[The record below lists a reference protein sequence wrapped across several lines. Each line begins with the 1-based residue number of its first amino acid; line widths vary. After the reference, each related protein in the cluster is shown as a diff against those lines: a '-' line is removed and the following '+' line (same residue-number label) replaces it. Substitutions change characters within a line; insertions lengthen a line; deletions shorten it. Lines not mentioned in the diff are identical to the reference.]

1 MSVSH
6 TGNYVQEA
14 SMLLFGDPL
23 FYEERTLPAGWA
35 DDHLLLRPG
44 EKRLV
49 TFNQMVREIAIG
61 AAFAAYVA
69 AIQAL
74 AEECG
79 ATDVGVPYCDAEAWR
94 DAFTDGLPPAS
105 AWAEEVSN
113 AFGDLDNGYTL

>member
-35 DDHLLLRPG
+35 DHYLLLRPG

-49 TFNQMVREIAIG
+49 MFNQMVREIAV
-61 AAFAAYVA
+61 ARFAAYVA

-79 ATDVGVPYCDAEAWR
+79 ATDPGEPYCDAEAWR
-94 DAFTDGLPPAS
+94 DAFTNGLTPARRGQS
-105 AWAEEVSN
+105 KRPTPS
-113 AFGDLDNGYTL
+113 GDLDNGYTL